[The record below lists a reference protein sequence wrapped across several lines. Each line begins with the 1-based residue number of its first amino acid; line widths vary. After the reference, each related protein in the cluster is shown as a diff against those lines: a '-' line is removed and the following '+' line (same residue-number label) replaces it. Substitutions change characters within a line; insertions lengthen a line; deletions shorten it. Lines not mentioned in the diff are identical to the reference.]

1 MRRLF
6 IIPALLLALAGC
18 TPETS
23 SSTVSASQ
31 DASGSSSEPIKSES
45 SSLLEDPSSSS
56 SVDDT
61 PVESADVLFLPED
74 CPAPNAGSYP
84 EASTLEIDGATLAY
98 RNIMQGGGDD
108 AGTIQIKK
116 EDSYIRLES
125 DHAFNKVVL
134 VQEDDSNEWVG
145 MGHLLLSAS
154 GKGGEGSIE
163 ASESTESIPSY
174 TNEEYGIFEKKVRVC
189 TWTLEET
196 GYRFELTPDAE
207 AGRAIY
213 LHALHISL
221 K

>member
-1 MRRLF
+1 MRKLLV
-6 IIPALLLALAGC
+6 IPALLLALAGC
-18 TPETS
+18 APGETTEGTS
-23 SSTVSASQ
+23 DPS
-31 DASGSSSEPIKSES
+31 SSSESISLGEPS
-45 SSLLEDPSSSS
+45 SSPAEEPSSSS
-56 SVDDT
+56 SVEDA
-61 PVESADVLFLPED
+61 PIESADVLFLPED

-134 VQEDDSNEWVG
+134 VQEDDSSEWVE
-145 MGHLLLSAS
+145 MGHLLLSVS
-154 GKGGEGSIE
+154 GKGGEGAVE
-163 ASESTESIPSY
+163 ASESMELVPSY
-174 TNEEYGIFEKKVRVC
+174 TNKEYGVSGKKVRIC

-196 GYRFELTPDAE
+196 GYRFELTPDPE

-221 K
+221 E